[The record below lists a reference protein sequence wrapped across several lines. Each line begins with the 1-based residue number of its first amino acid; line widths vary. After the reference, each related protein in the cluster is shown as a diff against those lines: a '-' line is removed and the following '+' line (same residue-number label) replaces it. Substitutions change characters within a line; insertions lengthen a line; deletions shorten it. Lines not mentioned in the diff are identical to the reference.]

1 MITGMLHDIE
11 TCLTLLICLST
22 RVQSVCYTSVCVLS
36 IMSTTARLGMYI
48 PLAAL
53 NTSCICCCMQID
65 RLSVLVSVLAQ
76 EKLASQH
83 IVIRLRQVSSDWPM
97 KMTTVDCD
105 RSHMSPFKL

>member
-1 MITGMLHDIE
+1 MLHVFLRAIDHE
-11 TCLTLLICLST
+11 HDST
-22 RVQSVCYTSVCVLS
+22 F
-36 IMSTTARLGMYI
+36 GMYI

-65 RLSVLVSVLAQ
+65 RLSVLVSVVAQ